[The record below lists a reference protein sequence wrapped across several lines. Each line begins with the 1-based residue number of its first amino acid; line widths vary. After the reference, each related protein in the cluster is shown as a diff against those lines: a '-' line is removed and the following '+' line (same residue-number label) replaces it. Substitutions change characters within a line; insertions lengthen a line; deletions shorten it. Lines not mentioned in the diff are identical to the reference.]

1 MINIYDN
8 HPDISDNEIKNM
20 IDYYNG
26 LASKGKINNE
36 QKATWNVY
44 RAEWNHRITC
54 DQIYG

>member
-1 MINIYDN
+1 VNVKEIIKN
-8 HPDISDNEIKNM
+8 ISDNELKNM

-44 RAEWNHRITC
+44 RAEWNHRTTC